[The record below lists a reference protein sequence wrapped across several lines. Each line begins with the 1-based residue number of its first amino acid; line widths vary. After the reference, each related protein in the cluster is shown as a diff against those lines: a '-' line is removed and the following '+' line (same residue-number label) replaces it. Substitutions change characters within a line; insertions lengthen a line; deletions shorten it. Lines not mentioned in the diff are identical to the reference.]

1 MTFDPDAFMQMTV
14 DQPLEIE
21 RTLVP
26 EGEFDAMVDDFD
38 SSIFETFQFTYKR
51 GPNAGQEGSMHKGT
65 FPIVINDDKVRAAL
79 QTDKARVFYQCT
91 LDYDETTG
99 QLLFGPNKNI
109 DLGKLRHAVGQNA
122 PGPWSV
128 SQLRGAG
135 PFKVK
140 VKHRDGV
147 RKDGTKF
154 RIAEIERMSPIK

>member
-1 MTFDPDAFMQMTV
+1 MFDPDQFMSMTV
-14 DQPLEIE
+14 DQPLEVE

-38 SSIFETFQFTYKR
+38 SSIFETFNFTYKR
-51 GPNAGQEGSMHKGT
+51 GPNAGQEGSLHKGT

-79 QTDKARVFYQCT
+79 QTDKARVYYQCT
-91 LDYDETTG
+91 LDFDETTG

-109 DLGKLRHAVGQNA
+109 DLGKLRNAVGQNS
-122 PGPWSV
+122 PGPWAV

-140 VKHRDGV
+140 VKHREGK
-147 RKDGTKF
+147 RADGTKF
-154 RIAEIERMSPIK
+154 KIAEIERMSPIR